1 MNYFPTSPI
10 PDWPK
15 RGRNESIPHKE
26 SAAMRKFF
34 SHSTEQFNRASAA
47 VRSQLFRNGEPMI
60 CLSCGRATAEDGETV
75 CGH

>member
-1 MNYFPTSPI
+1 MNYFPPSPI

-15 RGRNESIPHKE
+15 RSRLDGIPLAELVATHRLQDPHRMAK
-26 SAAMRKFF
+26 
-34 SHSTEQFNRASAA
+34 ASAK
-47 VRSQLFRNGEPMI
+47 VRSHLFRNGEPMI